1 VTIDIEHF
9 SYTYPKCMGPALN
22 DISLSIA
29 DGTFFGVIG
38 ANGSGKST
46 LCRALI
52 GFVPHFY
59 HGSALGAIRVN
70 GYSVGEGSISDLAQ
84 TVGFVFQNPF
94 DQLTGIAETCFDE
107 VSFGLEQRGI
117 PAPEIMLRVEE
128 ALTDVGLADK
138 ASRHPFYLSGGQQ
151 QRLAI
156 AAVLALHPQVLVLDE
171 ATSQLDPAGTE
182 EIFGLAR
189 RLHATGR
196 TIIMVE
202 HKLDKFAQHA
212 EQIGVLHRG
221 ELVATGPC
229 ESILTDPRLPSW
241 NLRPPDFVTLGVRLS
256 DLGFPVDPIPTTLT
270 QAESQLR
277 ALIA

>member
-1 VTIDIEHF
+1 MSIEIRQF
-9 SYTYPKCMGPALN
+9 SYTYPRCPTPALD
-22 DISLSIA
+22 DISLSIP
-29 DGTFFGVIG
+29 DGTFFGLIG
-38 ANGSGKST
+38 PNGSGKST

-59 HGSALGAIRVN
+59 HGSVHGEIEVN
-70 GYSVGEGSISDLAQ
+70 EQPVEGSTISELAQ

-117 PAPEIMLRVEE
+117 SAPEITRRVEE

-138 ASRHPFYLSGGQQ
+138 VDRHPFNLSGGQQ

-156 AAVLALHPQVLVLDE
+156 AAVLALQPQVLVLDE

-189 RLHATGR
+189 RLHAAGR
-196 TIIMVE
+196 TIVMVE

-212 EQIGVLHRG
+212 ERIGVLYRG
-221 ELVATGPC
+221 KLVAAGPC
-229 ESILTDPRLPSW
+229 ESVLTDPRLSSW
-241 NLRPPDFVTLGVRLS
+241 NLRPPDVVTLGKRLV
-256 DLGFPVDPIPTTLT
+256 DLGFPIEPIPTTLT

-277 ALIA
+277 GLIA